1 MKNFKIGKEIVELL
15 NTGDS
20 VTSYVGNKIFPL
32 IANAT
37 TTFPFIVYR
46 RNYYTP
52 ANDKDWEN
60 EKCGIEIVV
69 ASTKYEESVNIAN
82 AVSEQLNHK
91 TTEDIEDIKII
102 NTNEDF
108 YEDTYVQRINIEVEI
123 R

>member
-1 MKNFKIGKEIVELL
+1 MKNFKVGKEIVELL
-15 NTGDS
+15 KSGNS
-20 VTSYVGNKIFPL
+20 VTDYVGNKIFPL

-52 ANDKDWEN
+52 ESDKDWEN

-69 ASTKYEESVNIAN
+69 ASSKYEESVNIAD
-82 AVSEQLNHK
+82 AVSEALNHK
-91 TTEDIEDIKII
+91 TTEDIEDIRIT

-108 YEDTYVQRINIEVEI
+108 YEDTYVQRINIEI
-123 R
+123 TIK